1 VVLLTE
7 ERLFSKSDAA
17 SYLGISERTLDRWI
31 EQGKLKVTR
40 RLGKSPRWSR
50 EELDAAI
57 TVEQP
62 EES

>member
-1 VVLLTE
+1 MPD

-40 RLGKSPRWSR
+40 RIGKSPRWSR
-50 EELDAAI
+50 EELDIVIA
-57 TVEQP
+57 VEQP
-62 EES
+62 DQS